1 MAPRFAPPPVQQT
14 LPMELP
20 AAAPEAQ
27 MRALFE
33 RQWARWHRCKSFEEA
48 VLDPVTRRLLEL
60 AMRLPARKLATAKRG
75 PKVAAAKGWVDG
87 RTARSHFST
96 ARVLKAAG
104 RSP

>member
-1 MAPRFAPPPVQQT
+1 MRKTFFFCCCLLVAVPPQQWSGRAE
-14 LPMELP
+14 PS
-20 AAAPEAQ
+20 PEHLA
-27 MRALFE
+27 
-33 RQWARWHRCKSFEEA
+33 
-48 VLDPVTRRLLEL
+48 RRLLEL

>member
-33 RQWARWHRCKSFEEA
+33 RQWARWHRCSFEEA

-60 AMRLPARKLATAKRG
+60 AVAHSERHRVTRSGKGRG
-75 PKVAAAKGWVDG
+75 
-87 RTARSHFST
+87 RR
-96 ARVLKAAG
+96 
-104 RSP
+104 